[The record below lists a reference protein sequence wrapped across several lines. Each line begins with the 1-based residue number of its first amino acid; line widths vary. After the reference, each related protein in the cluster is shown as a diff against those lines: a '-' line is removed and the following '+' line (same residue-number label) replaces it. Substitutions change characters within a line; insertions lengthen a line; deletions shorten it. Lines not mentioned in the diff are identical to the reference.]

1 MNSSTTNTNSP
12 TLWETLTTHA
22 SNFYGKAS
30 EAIKKQRDSM
40 KAQSSTVAKPAAA
53 SMPVSKPA
61 ASMPVSKPATTMPVS
76 TSPTL
81 MTPRDTTVYG
91 GKRRKSKKGKH
102 TKKARHTKKA
112 KKSKMHKRK
121 GHKSRSKKTRRKH

>member
-1 MNSSTTNTNSP
+1 
-12 TLWETLTTHA
+12 
-22 SNFYGKAS
+22 
-30 EAIKKQRDSM
+30 
-40 KAQSSTVAKPAAA
+40 
-53 SMPVSKPA
+53 
-61 ASMPVSKPATTMPVS
+61 MPVSKPATASMPVS

-81 MTPRDTTVYG
+81 MTPRATTVYG

-112 KKSKMHKRK
+112 KNSNMHKRK